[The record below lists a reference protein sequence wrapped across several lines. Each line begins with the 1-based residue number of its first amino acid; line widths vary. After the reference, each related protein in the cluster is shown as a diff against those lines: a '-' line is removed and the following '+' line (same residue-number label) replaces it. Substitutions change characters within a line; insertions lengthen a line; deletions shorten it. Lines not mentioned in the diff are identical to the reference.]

1 MDVIRP
7 PTANTALSEL
17 VNLCA
22 ETELKA
28 RKIIDDYQA
37 EGLHVSISTDIGGK
51 KVSYLVWSCYFC
63 SFVVAYLLFA
73 LCYKKSYF
81 GFARASDR

>member
-1 MDVIRP
+1 MDAIRHLLQI
-7 PTANTALSEL
+7 LSLFEL
-17 VNLCA
+17 VNLYA
-22 ETELKA
+22 ETEIKV